1 MLNQYSK
8 ISTLFVIGLMTAVL
22 AACGDEQPTDALASE
37 KTTTT
42 TTTSAVSE
50 TYPQTEEMPATEG
63 VLRVATTGQQPPF
76 SFMDERGNLQGIDID
91 VMMAIGKAEGL
102 KMVFFAEPW
111 FSVPPSVAAGK
122 RDIAVSGISYNDERN
137 ENYALS
143 TPYLFV
149 PSAIM
154 VMEESGINGVS
165 DLAGKKFSCMTAAKQ
180 CGDIA
185 RLSPTTTVEELD
197 STFVSFQHL
206 VQGKTS
212 AIGEDLHLLQHF
224 SKNHPN
230 QKVKIIPYET
240 ENDPPAQQ
248 IMMMAKGNEAL
259 MQRING
265 AIAKLKASG
274 ELARI
279 EQKWMR

>member
-1 MLNQYSK
+1 MMNQYTK
-8 ISTLFVIGLMTAVL
+8 ISSLFAVGLLALTL
-22 AACGDEQPTDALASE
+22 AACGGEKSADTPAPEKASTAS
-37 KTTTT
+37 TT
-42 TTTSAVSE
+42 SE
-50 TYPQTEEMPATEG
+50 TYPQTEDMPATEG
-63 VLRVATTGQQPPF
+63 VIRVSTTGQQPPF

-91 VMMAIGKAEGL
+91 IMMAIGKAEGL

-111 FSVPPSVAAGK
+111 FAVPASVSAGK

-137 ENYALS
+137 QNYSLS
-143 TPYLFV
+143 APYLFV

-154 VMEESGINGVS
+154 VKEESDINSVA

-185 RLSPTTTVEELD
+185 RLSPSTTVEEVET
-197 STFVSFQHL
+197 TFASFQDL
-206 VQGKTS
+206 VQGKTN
-212 AIGEDLHLLQHF
+212 AIGEDLHLLQYF
-224 SKNHPN
+224 AKNHPS

-259 MQRING
+259 VQRING

-274 ELARI
+274 ELAKI